1 MQVPM
6 NNFQYARVGNV
17 RRKSS
22 YDQTSNVKGS
32 TPGSSDA
39 FEVQEAALNNNLQN
53 NISCK

>member
-6 NNFQYARVGNV
+6 NNLQYARVGNV

-39 FEVQEAALNNNLQN
+39 FEAQEAALNNNLQN